1 MKITGLRIKEIQ
13 GTMSYPGTFFEERR
27 GQPTDIYPEF
37 KTEGTGEVSG
47 AIPLGDGK
55 YKIVRSF
62 LFINTDE
69 GVTGIAGPY
78 GGRAVSLYLETQIKP
93 LLMGRNPLATEFLWD
108 IMYRSAV
115 NGRKG
120 DNMTAISHADIALWD
135 IKGKWL
141 GQPVCSLLGGPVQE
155 KIPAYAS
162 TSGYSLEP
170 EAVKRRAK
178 EISAGGYAGI
188 KWFMRLGPTD
198 GPQGIKKNVAI
209 VKATREGG
217 GEDIQIMMDA
227 WNSWDVPYT
236 LKIAEL
242 TQEYGVAWIEEPV
255 MPDMYQ
261 SYAELKALSPIP
273 IAGGEHEFTR
283 WGAKLLMDMNAIDIC
298 QLDPAYAGG
307 ISEMVKVANL
317 CSVYNIPVIFH
328 GSLVP
333 VNAQLSFAQNAAL
346 VPMMEYLIVRNEA
359 TQLFFKNPM
368 KPVNGYFSLPTAPGV
383 GLDLDESKIES
394 ERDIKV

>member
-1 MKITGLRIKEIQ
+1 MKITGFRLKELT
-13 GTMSYPGTFFEERR
+13 GTMTFPGTFFEERR

-47 AIPLGDGK
+47 AIALGGDK

-62 LFINTDE
+62 LFIDTDE

-78 GGRAVSLYLETQIKP
+78 GGKAVSVYLESQLKP

-108 IMYRSAV
+108 LMYRSAV
-115 NGRKG
+115 QGRKG
-120 DNMTAISHADIALWD
+120 DNMTAISYADIALWD
-135 IKGKWL
+135 IRGKWA
-141 GQPVCSLLGGPVQE
+141 GQPVVNLLGGPVQQ
-155 KIPAYAS
+155 KIPAYCS

-170 EAVKRRAK
+170 EAIRRRAK
-178 EISAGGYAGI
+178 EIAAKGYAGI

-209 VKATREGG
+209 VRATREGG
-217 GEDIQIMMDA
+217 GEDIKIMMDA

-242 TQEYGVAWIEEPV
+242 TQEYDVAWIEEPV

-261 SYAELKALSPIP
+261 AYATLKALSPIP

-283 WGAKLLMDMNAIDIC
+283 WGANLLMDMNCIDIC
-298 QLDPAYAGG
+298 QLDPTYAGG

-317 CSVYNIPVIFH
+317 CSVRNIPAIFH

-333 VNAQLSFAQNAAL
+333 VNAQISFAQNA
-346 VPMMEYLIVRNEA
+346 VVTPMMEYLILRNEA

-368 KPVNGYFSLPTAPGV
+368 KPVNGFFSAPTAPGV
-383 GLDLDESKIES
+383 GCDLDESKIES